1 MRSVALPVFSVLGL
15 LALAGC
21 GASSNT
27 ARDIGDKRPAGG
39 DADAMVPPD
48 PGTPGKLPEVPC
60 NLHTAYPGDENC
72 IAPPEPGVGYQ
83 LHIGPSSYDDPDV
96 INAKDANGNYLW
108 LMVPGD
114 ERTEC
119 FHAVMPNEESFYYFQ
134 TQYRMRTGSHHM
146 ILRGSDSTDTVEGWG
161 KCQSSIVAA
170 IGGTQHVK
178 EDFPPNG
185 IMAPEDEGLAH
196 QFTPHQV
203 LDAQL
208 HFYNATEE
216 TRLREVWVNYIA
228 KPADEVK
235 MNLGMLGAFT
245 SMNVAPHTTAVIS
258 GACKSEQAIG
268 AGDLPRVVSLF
279 GHAHSH
285 NKRFVVNYD
294 KADGTSEVIYDSYDG
309 AEAPTYV
316 YNSLVQ
322 IPVADPV
329 ARRSGGRSGLLTL
342 APGEQLSFHC
352 DVVNDTDVTFH
363 GTNEVFN
370 DEMCHLFGA
379 VAGLGFPCFN
389 LNRGM

>member
-1 MRSVALPVFSVLGL
+1 
-15 LALAGC
+15 
-21 GASSNT
+21 
-27 ARDIGDKRPAGG
+27 
-39 DADAMVPPD
+39 
-48 PGTPGKLPEVPC
+48 
-60 NLHTAYPGDENC
+60 
-72 IAPPEPGVGYQ
+72 
-83 LHIGPSSYDDPDV
+83 
-96 INAKDANGNYLW
+96 
-108 LMVPGD
+108 
-114 ERTEC
+114 
-119 FHAVMPNEESFYYFQ
+119 
-134 TQYRMRTGSHHM
+134 
-146 ILRGSDSTDTVEGWG
+146 
-161 KCQSSIVAA
+161 
-170 IGGTQHVK
+170 
-178 EDFPPNG
+178 
-185 IMAPEDEGLAH
+185 
-196 QFTPHQV
+196 
-203 LDAQL
+203 
-208 HFYNATEE
+208 
-216 TRLREVWVNYIA
+216 VWVNYIA

-245 SMNVAPHTTAVIS
+245 SMNVAPHTTATIS